1 MKFER
6 HSPNFFHFFYG
17 TVNVVIMTVCWYF
30 KSMRLEDSNQK
41 QEQTR
46 DGLFEKLLKTRS
58 ILLSGEINKE
68 SADKFIK
75 DLLVLEA
82 ESTDPIKVFINSPGG
97 DVDAG
102 FAIYDMVRF
111 VSCPVIMIGMGLIA
125 SAASLILLAVP
136 AENRVG
142 LPNSSYLIHQPLSEM
157 KGNATDI
164 EIHAMQLEKVKAK
177 INSIIAEATGTAFET
192 VAADTDRDH
201 WLDADQAL
209 SYGLIS
215 RVVSSRNEI

>member
-1 MKFER
+1 
-6 HSPNFFHFFYG
+6 
-17 TVNVVIMTVCWYF
+17 
-30 KSMRLEDSNQK
+30 MRLEENNQK
-41 QEQTR
+41 QEQAK
-46 DGLFEKLLKTRS
+46 DGLYEKILKTRS

-75 DLLVLEA
+75 DLLVLES
-82 ESTDPIKVFINSPGG
+82 ESKDPVKVFINSPGG

-111 VSCPVIMIGMGLIA
+111 VSCPVIMVGMGLIA

-136 AENRVG
+136 AERRVG

-164 EIHAMQLEKVKAK
+164 EIHALQLEKVKEK
-177 INSIIAEATGTAFET
+177 LNRIISEATGTALET
-192 VAADTDRDH
+192 VASDTDRDH

-209 SYGLIS
+209 AYGLIS
-215 RVVSSRNEI
+215 RIVKSREEL

>member
-1 MKFER
+1 
-6 HSPNFFHFFYG
+6 
-17 TVNVVIMTVCWYF
+17 
-30 KSMRLEDSNQK
+30 MRLEENNQK
-41 QEQTR
+41 QEQPK
-46 DGLFEKLLKTRS
+46 DGLYEKILKTRS

-68 SADKFIK
+68 SAERFIK

-82 ESTDPIKVFINSPGG
+82 ESNEPVKVFINSPGG

-111 VSCPVIMIGMGLIA
+111 VSCPVIMVGMGLIA

-136 AENRVG
+136 AERRVG

-164 EIHAMQLEKVKAK
+164 EIHALQLEKIKEK
-177 INSIIAEATGTAFET
+177 LNRIISEATGTDIGT

-209 SYGLIS
+209 AYGLIS
-215 RVVSSRNEI
+215 RIVKTREEL

>member
-1 MKFER
+1 
-6 HSPNFFHFFYG
+6 
-17 TVNVVIMTVCWYF
+17 
-30 KSMRLEDSNQK
+30 MRLEENNQK
-41 QEQTR
+41 QEQAK
-46 DGLFEKLLKTRS
+46 DGLYEKILKTRS

-75 DLLVLEA
+75 DLLVLES
-82 ESTDPIKVFINSPGG
+82 ESKDPVKVFINSPGG

-111 VSCPVIMIGMGLIA
+111 VSCPVIMVGMGLIA

-136 AENRVG
+136 ADRRVG

-164 EIHAMQLEKVKAK
+164 EIHALQLEKVKEK
-177 INSIIAEATGTAFET
+177 LNRIISEATGTALET
-192 VAADTDRDH
+192 VASDTDRDH

-209 SYGLIS
+209 AYGLIS
-215 RVVSSRNEI
+215 RIVKSREEL

>member
-1 MKFER
+1 MTISKGF
-6 HSPNFFHFFYG
+6 S
-17 TVNVVIMTVCWYF
+17 NVVIMKECWYF

-41 QEQTR
+41 QEQVR
-46 DGLFEKLLKTRS
+46 DGLGEKLLKTRS

-68 SADKFIK
+68 SADRFIK
-75 DLLVLEA
+75 DLLVMEA
-82 ESTDPIKVFINSPGG
+82 ESSDPVKVFINSPGG

-111 VSCPVIMIGMGLIA
+111 VSCPVIMVGTGLIA

-136 AENRVG
+136 AEHRVG

-164 EIHAMQLEKVKAK
+164 EIHAQQLEKVKEK
-177 INSIIAEATGTAFET
+177 INRIISEATGTDLET
-192 VAADTDRDH
+192 VASDTDRDH
-201 WLDADQAL
+201 WLDAEQAL
-209 SYGLIS
+209 EYGLIS
-215 RVVSSRNEI
+215 KVVRTREEL